1 MSIQTITGRDT
12 ATGRPI
18 CVTIAGEHIAAIEP
32 AIAANDEDPWLA
44 PGPVDLQ
51 VNGYGGYALNPD
63 DLHDDTV
70 FKVADAMLGLGVT
83 RFVPTL
89 ITNSEAAII
98 SSLRV
103 IADARSGSAQLS
115 AMMPYV
121 HIEGPHISPA
131 DGPRGAHPKQWVR
144 SPDLAEFARWQAASG
159 GLVGM
164 ITLSPHDDAALR
176 YIAEVTA
183 QGVHVAIG
191 HSDASADQ
199 IRAAAAAGAAL
210 STHLGNGL
218 ASPLERHPNLL
229 WAQLAD
235 DRLTATFI
243 ADGHH
248 LPADTLRAMIRAKGV
263 ERAILVSD
271 AVALAGRPAGDY
283 DTPIGGR
290 VTLTDDGRL
299 GLSGTPFLA
308 GAARPLID
316 CIAWVVRDA
325 DVSLADAV
333 RMATANPAQF
343 AGGGGELAVG
353 ARADMMRFRF
363 QPDDSKLVIDN
374 VWLGGRSTASAG

>member
-1 MSIQTITGRDT
+1 MAKQQSSGTACDPARCFVREIRTRLDRITAVSG
-12 ATGRPI
+12 
-18 CVTIAGEHIAAIEP
+18 
-32 AIAANDEDPWLA
+32 
-44 PGPVDLQ
+44 
-51 VNGYGGYALNPD
+51 LN
-63 DLHDDTV
+63 
-70 FKVADAMLGLGVT
+70 AVT
-83 RFVPTL
+83 RLLADRAMSRAELLDGCQEQGALGPLAGKPFLAKDLFDVAGLAT
-89 ITNSEAAII
+89 TAGA
-98 SSLRV
+98 RV
-103 IADARSGSAQLS
+103 KAGDA
-115 AMMPYV
+115 
-121 HIEGPHISPA
+121 PA
-131 DGPRGAHPKQWVR
+131 PR
-144 SPDLAEFARWQAASG
+144 
-159 GLVGM
+159 
-164 ITLSPHDDAALR
+164 DAAL
-176 YIAEVTA
+176 ITHLEQA
-183 QGVHVAIG
+183 GAILVG
-191 HSDASADQ
+191 TTNMDAFAYGFSTENAWTGRTLNPHDLAHMAGGSSGGS
-199 IRAAAAAGAAL
+199 AAAVAVL

-271 AVALAGRPAGDY
+271 AVALAGLPAGDY
-283 DTPIGGR
+283 DTPIGGQ

-325 DVSLADAV
+325 GVSLADAV

-343 AGGGGELAVG
+343 VGGGGELAVG

-363 QPDDSKLVIDN
+363 QPGDSKLVIDN
-374 VWLGGRSTASAG
+374 VWLGGRSTASAE